1 MVAKTAHAALSLF
14 IRPLKRNSIRF
25 LLAISCMIYAFGLL
39 LGFVTYALL
48 PDDPDRQIPSPGVAN
63 ILVHNLQAM
72 APLAGGIVTFGFST
86 FFCLIFNG
94 AVAGYAVASAKT
106 VLSWT
111 QVGLRIL
118 PHGLFEIPAM
128 LFWAAAGFSSCTWIY
143 TRIRGIPLERAF
155 WADVVALLGAGGLL
169 LVVAAIIEG
178 TVTYRLALIQ

>member
-1 MVAKTAHAALSLF
+1 MLLVCFLDLSHTHYFLTIPIGKFLLRAWRIFLF
-14 IRPLKRNSIRF
+14 IICKPWLHSQ
-25 LLAISCMIYAFGLL
+25 AAS
-39 LGFVTYALL
+39 
-48 PDDPDRQIPSPGVAN
+48 SH
-63 ILVHNLQAM
+63 LVSAR
-72 APLAGGIVTFGFST
+72 